1 MKIKAVALATGWLF
15 VALGASAEEPYRTDI
30 QITGKENGPYK
41 IGAQVKPKSRPYK
54 MDRSKDIT
62 NEDLS
67 RILTPFVQMSPLP
80 MDRMAR
86 QEDVKRA
93 LDDMDKPSSQSN
105 PQSVGAHPHTTA
117 PIQDTVEEIDA
128 DPIETAG
135 YEMSDQ
141 DYRNLD
147 ASIAKARS
155 DMQEALDR
163 ISGAKNEQDRQ
174 QAMRDYE
181 GAKQRLQDA
190 TNAAP

>member
-1 MKIKAVALATGWLF
+1 MKIKAVALATSWLF
-15 VALGASAEEPYRTDI
+15 VALSAFAEEPYKTDI
-30 QITGKENGPYK
+30 QITGKESGPYK
-41 IGAQVKPKSRPYK
+41 IGAQVKPKGRPYK
-54 MDRSKDIT
+54 MDPNKNIT

-67 RILTPFVQMSPLP
+67 RILTPFVQMSPFPL
-80 MDRMAR
+80 DRMAG
-86 QEDVKRA
+86 EKDVKRA

-105 PQSVGAHPHTTA
+105 PASVEAHPHTTA

-135 YEMSDQ
+135 YEESDQ
-141 DYRNLD
+141 SYRNLD

-163 ISGAKNEQDRQ
+163 MSGAKDEQAKQ
-174 QAMRDYE
+174 QAMRDYD